1 MKKTLSLL
9 MSVLMLLSFS
19 IAAFAAPQQADAQS
33 AATQVDLL
41 FSNFNTV
48 KQNDASVWSYAVT
61 DLDHNGK
68 LELLAASIQGDG
80 RYTALNAWE
89 VSEDG
94 KTLNQCHVHVPQG
107 GSFPDLI
114 SASADTFYNSG
125 NDTWYYLFDDTTTVS
140 ATMVSTSKCS
150 VQKKG
155 DTIEYTTYATRQMNY
170 QGNQNVS
177 TFTDA
182 SGNVITP
189 DAYNAAGVNALASAA
204 RSSTSFDWF
213 LAAEVSKD
221 RLAES
226 YGVFSGALMPAL
238 TADAGAAQLAFAPVS
253 ASGIVAMQ
261 NTVLMV
267 TKQPTNEFHKAGET
281 ALFIA
286 NANVWSSVE
295 WTFVAPGGGEYSAQ
309 SFSLTFPNASLDGYY
324 TSNLTLGQVSADM
337 NGWSVYATFY
347 TAQNN
352 QTVRTGA
359 AYLYV
364 SDSAVKTKTIS
375 SGAIAG
381 VVTNPQADKLT
392 ISLAD
397 GSTVDVPRSIC
408 SVIYGDLTAGCSCT
422 VYYHGGK
429 ASASNI
435 WHVDINGSMTTYTV
449 TYYEYYCP
457 NCHHSVSPNADVC
470 PYCGYRFT
478 SASAPSYRYYCPSC
492 YGEIPGDVDICPYC
506 GYIFASG
513 TYMHD
518 GTAWLYYGEITEDDD
533 DLGSGY
539 RTYGVPITDGSEEE
553 DYGSGYRTYGVPI
566 TDGSE
571 EEDYGSGSHTYG
583 VPITDGSDDDDYL
596 SDYWSYD
603 YGSDDDDYLSDYWSY
618 DYDDFDYDYMPYDY
632 DDFD

>member
-1 MKKTLSLL
+1 

-267 TKQPTNEFHKAGET
+267 TI
-281 ALFIA
+281 LCR
-286 NANVWSSVE
+286 
-295 WTFVAPGGGEYSAQ
+295 
-309 SFSLTFPNASLDGYY
+309 
-324 TSNLTLGQVSADM
+324 M
-337 NGWSVYATFY
+337 
-347 TAQNN
+347 
-352 QTVRTGA
+352 
-359 AYLYV
+359 
-364 SDSAVKTKTIS
+364 
-375 SGAIAG
+375 
-381 VVTNPQADKLT
+381 
-392 ISLAD
+392 
-397 GSTVDVPRSIC
+397 
-408 SVIYGDLTAGCSCT
+408 
-422 VYYHGGK
+422 
-429 ASASNI
+429 
-435 WHVDINGSMTTYTV
+435 
-449 TYYEYYCP
+449 
-457 NCHHSVSPNADVC
+457 
-470 PYCGYRFT
+470 
-478 SASAPSYRYYCPSC
+478 
-492 YGEIPGDVDICPYC
+492 DICC
-506 GYIFASG
+506 TRRRRIQRAK
-513 TYMHD
+513 
-518 GTAWLYYGEITEDDD
+518 L
-533 DLGSGY
+533 
-539 RTYGVPITDGSEEE
+539 
-553 DYGSGYRTYGVPI
+553 
-566 TDGSE
+566 
-571 EEDYGSGSHTYG
+571 
-583 VPITDGSDDDDYL
+583 
-596 SDYWSYD
+596 
-603 YGSDDDDYLSDYWSY
+603 
-618 DYDDFDYDYMPYDY
+618 
-632 DDFD
+632 